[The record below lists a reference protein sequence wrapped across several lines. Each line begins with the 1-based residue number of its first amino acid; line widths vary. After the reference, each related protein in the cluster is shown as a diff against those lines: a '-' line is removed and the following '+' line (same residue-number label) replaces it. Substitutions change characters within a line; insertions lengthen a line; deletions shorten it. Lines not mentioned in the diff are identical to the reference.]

1 MCAPSPRVGEGGRG
15 DEGQTRTG
23 MPAHPSQ
30 RGARASGA
38 HWRNAR
44 APGAH
49 LRCARLRR
57 IPRQRR
63 SSPAGASTRSGR
75 ASARTLSRFRHQD
88 THTPSFSP
96 CGRRGQGGMR
106 GKRAR
111 ECPRIPPSEVRAPPA
126 RTGATPALPAHTSGA
141 RASGAYPGRDA
152 PAPQGLLR
160 AQGGLQP
167 APSPVSGI
175 RTPRLPLLPVW
186 KKGAGGDEGQTRT
199 GMGSGTAST
208 SLLHDLR
215 RQNIHAQRC
224 RARREDRP
232 DPCYVHFPAD
242 IASGIA
248 AWRWLRWKDAADQ
261 QLHALPWR
269 QRDGASPCC
278 AGTKWPNTTPA
289 LRTVA

>member
-1 MCAPSPRVGEGGRG
+1 LKAPACAGVLA
-15 DEGQTRTG
+15 Q
-23 MPAHPSQ
+23 
-30 RGARASGA
+30 
-38 HWRNAR
+38 
-44 APGAH
+44 PGSAGV
-49 LRCARLRR
+49 
-57 IPRQRR
+57 
-63 SSPAGASTRSGR
+63 SPACSLTGAGF
-75 ASARTLSRFRHQD
+75 LG
-88 THTPSFSP
+88 SP
-96 CGRRGQGGMR
+96 C
-106 GKRAR
+106 
-111 ECPRIPPSEVRAPPA
+111 V
-126 RTGATPALPAHTSGA
+126 
-141 RASGAYPGRDA
+141 
-152 PAPQGLLR
+152 
-160 AQGGLQP
+160 
-167 APSPVSGI
+167 PSPVSGI
-175 RTPRLPLLPVW
+175 RTPKLPLLPLW
-186 KKGAGGDEGQTRT
+186 EKGGRGDEGQKRT

-232 DPCYVHFPAD
+232 NPCYVHFPAD